1 MTPEAE
7 VMVGAVVVIGVA
19 GRLAVELALELAAGL
34 AAGFAGAEGRWVFGG
49 VGWSQ
54 RKHPLTV
61 AAASPAVPANCSNR
75 RRLTVWPLLD

>member
-1 MTPEAE
+1 MTREAG
-7 VMVGAVVVIGVA
+7 VTVGAVVVIGVA
-19 GRLAVELALELAAGL
+19 GRLAVELASGGL

-75 RRLTVWPLLD
+75 RRLTAWPLLD